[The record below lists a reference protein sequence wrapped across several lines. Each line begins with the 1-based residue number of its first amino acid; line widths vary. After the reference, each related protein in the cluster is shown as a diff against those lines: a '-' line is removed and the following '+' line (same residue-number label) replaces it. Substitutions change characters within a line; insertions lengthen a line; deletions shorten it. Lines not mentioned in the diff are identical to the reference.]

1 MKRYSVSDGRS
12 IPFKTG
18 SQTRAGFLDE
28 TRGFCIILMV
38 LYHTAFNVIYI
49 FGWDITLTDGT
60 RLLYFLFNSPV
71 LRFAQPFVAGIFI
84 FISGIVCRYSRSNL
98 KRGLIALALG
108 FAITAFTFYFMP
120 EQAIF
125 FGILHFL
132 GSSMILF
139 AILRRTLD
147 KIPPSLGL
155 FICLILFALTLGIRW
170 GFAGV
175 PGLLTLYF
183 PASWA
188 QIGWLI
194 PLGFAAAGA
203 DHFPLLPWLF
213 LFLAGSYLGVAFI
226 SRDMPYFFYRNRS
239 RFLATVGRRA
249 IIIYVLHQ
257 PVVFGVLYGIS
268 LIVLRF
274 SG

>member
-1 MKRYSVSDGRS
+1 MGNGKSL
-12 IPFKTG
+12 PFKTG

-38 LYHTAFNVIYI
+38 LYHTAYNIIYI
-49 FGWDITLTDGT
+49 FGWDITLTGGT

-108 FAITAFTFYFMP
+108 LGITAFTLYFMP
-120 EQAIF
+120 DQAIY

-139 AILRRTLD
+139 AVFRQTLD
-147 KIPPSLGL
+147 KVSPGLGL
-155 FICLILFALTLGIRW
+155 LICLILFALTLGIRW
-170 GFAGV
+170 GFVGI
-175 PGLLTLYF
+175 PGLWALYF
-183 PASWA
+183 PASWE

-194 PLGFAAAGA
+194 PFGFAATGV

-239 RFLATVGRRA
+239 LFFASVGRRA

-257 PVVFGVLYGIS
+257 PIVFGVLYCIS